1 MSAKRYCKHS
11 FTLIEVVIALAIL
24 TLSLAGLLQLLS
36 QSQLRIADAEE
47 KWMETHMLIQATEY
61 LLLAGDP
68 EELSVP
74 EEFFPYPKY
83 TVECSVEDAE
93 GLPDDYKEIDGQL
106 PLKKWEISVMR
117 LSDNSVRAKTI
128 IDRFGYEEKET
139 GEEGK

>member
-1 MSAKRYCKHS
+1 MRFFRNS
-11 FTLIEVVIALAIL
+11 FTLIEVVVALAIL

-36 QSQLRIADAEE
+36 QSQLRIAHAEE

-68 EELSVP
+68 EEPTVP

-83 TVECSVEDAE
+83 VVECNVDEAE

-106 PLKKWEISVMR
+106 PLKKWEIKVFR
-117 LSDNSVRAKTI
+117 IGEGAERGTI
-128 IDRFGYEEKET
+128 IVDRFGYEDKENA
-139 GEEGK
+139 EGSK